1 MMVKAVGF
9 SRRSWLV
16 FQTTVSN
23 WVRPQTSKGYIE
35 FLCHIRSSQF
45 LVPLQ
50 AGIFFFI
57 LPKSFCLFNMDTTI
71 NKKKI
76 LETQMKKYF

>member
-1 MMVKAVGF
+1 M
-9 SRRSWLV
+9 

-23 WVRPQTSKGYIE
+23 WVRPQTSRGYVD

-50 AGIFFFI
+50 AGIFFFFI
-57 LPKSFCLFNMDTTI
+57 IPKSFCLFNMDTTI

-76 LETQMKKYF
+76 LETQTEKYF